1 MHANANVVPVI
12 SGGKTD
18 ETDKDERLDWPL
30 APTKDWNYPEFTRSF
45 NINIMLH
52 FIDTRSHAI

>member
-12 SGGKTD
+12 SGSKTD

-30 APTKDWNYPEFTRSF
+30 APTKDWNYPEFTWSF
-45 NINIMLH
+45 TISITLRL
-52 FIDTRSHAI
+52 IDISHAI